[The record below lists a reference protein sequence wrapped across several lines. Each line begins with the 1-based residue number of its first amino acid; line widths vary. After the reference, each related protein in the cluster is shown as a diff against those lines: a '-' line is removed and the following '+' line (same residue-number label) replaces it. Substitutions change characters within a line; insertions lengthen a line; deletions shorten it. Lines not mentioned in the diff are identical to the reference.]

1 MDINRLKRRIC
12 VIGKRMHQRK
22 YISGYDG
29 NISVRLGND
38 RILIT
43 PTGVCKGDLEP
54 DMLLELGLS
63 GTILDSPGG
72 FSPTSE
78 LNMHM
83 DVYSS
88 REDING
94 IIHAHPIH
102 ATALSLL
109 YFDISTPVLPESLFS
124 FGKIGVADFAIPTT
138 KAVVDSIKPLL
149 QEHDA
154 IILKKHGTITFGKDI
169 MESYYRLESLEHTCE
184 IIYKTSVNGKAL
196 PLGHDVIRK
205 IMAIRK

>member
-1 MDINRLKRRIC
+1 
-12 VIGKRMHQRK
+12 MHERK

-29 NISVRLGND
+29 NISSRIGNG

-54 DMLLELGLS
+54 DTLIELGA
-63 GTILDSPGG
+63 GGMIHDSPGG

-78 LNMHM
+78 LNMHLE
-83 DVYSS
+83 VYSS

-124 FGKIGVADFAIPTT
+124 FGKIGVAEFAIPTT

-149 QEHDA
+149 QNHDA
-154 IILKKHGTITFGKDI
+154 IILKRHGTITFGKDI
-169 MESYYRLESLEHTCE
+169 DESYYRLESLEHTCE
-184 IIYKTSVNGKAL
+184 IIYKTSVIGKAL

-205 IMAIRK
+205 IMDIKK

>member
-1 MDINRLKRRIC
+1 
-12 VIGKRMHQRK
+12 MHERK

-29 NISVRLGND
+29 NISARLGNG

-43 PTGVCKGDLEP
+43 PTGVSKGDLEP
-54 DMLLELGLS
+54 DMLVELS
-63 GTILDSPGG
+63 ARGTSLDSPGG
-72 FSPTSE
+72 FTPTSE
-78 LNMHM
+78 LNMHLE
-83 DVYSS
+83 VYSA
-88 REDING
+88 RDDING

-109 YFDISTPVLPESLFS
+109 YFDISIPVLPESLFS

-138 KAVVDSIKPLL
+138 HAVVDSIKPLVCK
-149 QEHDA
+149 HDA

-184 IIYKTSVNGKAL
+184 ILYKTSVIGKAL
-196 PLGHDVIRK
+196 PLGHDVIQK
-205 IMAIRK
+205 IMAIKN